1 MRPRALLLM
10 SGLSLAS
17 LLLLD
22 NATVW
27 ARAGSGGSRGS
38 RSYSSPA
45 TPSSPSSPSPVT
57 TPTPSSSQQ
66 PMQRPGMFGGLM
78 GGIAGFALGGLLG
91 SMLFGGMGG
100 GFGGGVGLL
109 ELLLIGGAIFFLFR
123 MLRGRPAVRPEPA
136 YAGAGSA
143 YNAGGQGWSTAGGG
157 TTLEVPPSVS
167 DLDRGIE
174 HIRGM
179 DASFDPDGF
188 VEFAKGAFG
197 DVQGGIVKRDLSG
210 VQDRLTPQEYA
221 RLQAQCD
228 QLRGARRTN
237 RIERVRINR
246 AQMTEAWQ
254 ESGQDWVTV
263 YLSVSMVDYTVDDAT
278 GAVVEGSATPVD
290 IEEYWTFTRPVGPKP
305 WRLSA
310 IQTGLD
316 RRQPPGLRADRTR
329 EGPILLDVH
338 RGRRSLH
345 HRAGSV
351 VDRVVDH
358 RDGEVHRCPVLAAL
372 LPRLGQLAAPD
383 SDSFDPVGPARAAEL
398 IALR

>member
-1 MRPRALLLM
+1 MRPRALLLIT
-10 SGLSLAS
+10 GFSLAS

-22 NATVW
+22 TATVW

-38 RSYSSPA
+38 RSYSSPT

-57 TPTPSSSQQ
+57 TPSPSSPQQ

-91 SMLFGGMGG
+91 SMLFGGMGE
-100 GFGGGVGLL
+100 GFGGGLGLL
-109 ELLLIGGAIFFLFR
+109 ELLLIGGALFFLFR
-123 MLRGRPAVRPEPA
+123 MFRGRQAARPEPA
-136 YAGAGSA
+136 YAGAG
-143 YNAGGQGWSTAGGG
+143 AGGASSYSSGGQSWSAGGG
-157 TTLEVPPSVS
+157 GATLEAPPSET
-167 DLDRGIE
+167 DLDRGIG

-179 DASFDPDGF
+179 DSSFDPIGF
-188 VEFAKGAFG
+188 TDWAKVVFT
-197 DVQGGIVKRDLSG
+197 DVQGGVVTRDLSA
-210 VQDRLTPQEYA
+210 VQDRLTPQEFG

-237 RIERVRINR
+237 RIERVRINL

-263 YLSVSMVDYTVDDAT
+263 YFAVSMVDYTVDDTT

-310 IQTGLD
+310 IQNT
-316 RRQPPGLRADRTR
+316 
-329 EGPILLDVH
+329 
-338 RGRRSLH
+338 
-345 HRAGSV
+345 
-351 VDRVVDH
+351 
-358 RDGEVHRCPVLAAL
+358 
-372 LPRLGQLAAPD
+372 
-383 SDSFDPVGPARAAEL
+383 
-398 IALR
+398 

>member
-1 MRPRALLLM
+1 MSPEVHCMKPRALLILI
-10 SGLSLAS
+10 GVALVS
-17 LLLLD
+17 LLLTD
-22 NATVW
+22 TASVW

-45 TPSSPSSPSPVT
+45 TPSSPSSPSRVT
-57 TPTPSSSQQ
+57 TPTTTSTPQ
-66 PMQRPGMFGGLM
+66 QRPGIFGGLM
-78 GGIAGFALGGLLG
+78 GGLAGFALGGLLG
-91 SMLFGGMGG
+91 SMLFGGEGG
-100 GFGGGVGLL
+100 GFGGGLGLL

-263 YLSVSMVDYTVDDAT
+263 YFTVSMVDYTVDVAT

-310 IQTGLD
+310 IQT
-316 RRQPPGLRADRTR
+316 A
-329 EGPILLDVH
+329 
-338 RGRRSLH
+338 
-345 HRAGSV
+345 
-351 VDRVVDH
+351 
-358 RDGEVHRCPVLAAL
+358 
-372 LPRLGQLAAPD
+372 
-383 SDSFDPVGPARAAEL
+383 
-398 IALR
+398 

>member
-1 MRPRALLLM
+1 MRPRALLLIV
-10 SGLSLAS
+10 GLSLAS

-38 RSYSSPA
+38 RSYSSPT

-57 TPTPSSSQQ
+57 TPSPSSPQQ

-91 SMLFGGMGG
+91 SMLFGGEGG
-100 GFGGGVGLL
+100 GFGGGLGLL
-109 ELLLIGGAIFFLFR
+109 ELLLIGGAVFFLFR
-123 MLRGRPAVRPEPA
+123 MLRGRQAARPEPA

-157 TTLEVPPSVS
+157 TTLEALPSVS

-179 DASFDPDGF
+179 DASFDHDGF
-188 VEFAKGAFG
+188 AEFAKAAFG

-237 RIERVRINR
+237 RIERVRIDR

-263 YLSVSMVDYTVDDAT
+263 YFTVSMVDYTVDDAT

-310 IQTGLD
+310 IQT
-316 RRQPPGLRADRTR
+316 A
-329 EGPILLDVH
+329 
-338 RGRRSLH
+338 
-345 HRAGSV
+345 
-351 VDRVVDH
+351 
-358 RDGEVHRCPVLAAL
+358 
-372 LPRLGQLAAPD
+372 
-383 SDSFDPVGPARAAEL
+383 
-398 IALR
+398 

>member
-27 ARAGSGGSRGS
+27 ARAGSGGSRGT

-45 TPSSPSSPSPVT
+45 TPSSPSSPSQVT
-57 TPTPSSSQQ
+57 TPPPASSQQ

-78 GGIAGFALGGLLG
+78 GGLAGFALGGLLG

-100 GFGGGVGLL
+100 GGFGGGLGLL
-109 ELLLIGGAIFFLFR
+109 ELLLIGGAVFFLFR
-123 MLRGRPAVRPEPA
+123 MLRGRQAARPEPA

-157 TTLEVPPSVS
+157 TTLEALPSVS

-179 DASFDPDGF
+179 DASFDHDGF
-188 VEFAKGAFG
+188 AEFAKAAFG

-278 GAVVEGSATPVD
+278 GAVVEGSVTPVD

-310 IQTGLD
+310 IQT
-316 RRQPPGLRADRTR
+316 A
-329 EGPILLDVH
+329 
-338 RGRRSLH
+338 
-345 HRAGSV
+345 
-351 VDRVVDH
+351 
-358 RDGEVHRCPVLAAL
+358 
-372 LPRLGQLAAPD
+372 
-383 SDSFDPVGPARAAEL
+383 
-398 IALR
+398 

>member
-1 MRPRALLLM
+1 MTSRARLILIGVALV
-10 SGLSLAS
+10 S
-17 LLLLD
+17 LLLTDTASVL
-22 NATVW
+22 

-38 RSYSSPA
+38 RSYSTPARPSSPA
-45 TPSSPSSPSPVT
+45 SPTTPSSPSPALTQPSPS
-57 TPTPSSSQQ
+57 Q
-66 PMQRPGMFGGLM
+66 QRPGFFGGLM

-263 YLSVSMVDYTVDDAT
+263 YFAVSLVDYTVDDTT
-278 GAVVEGSATPVD
+278 GAVVEGSPTPVD
-290 IEEYWTFTRPVGPKP
+290 IEEYWTFTRPIGPKP

-310 IQTGLD
+310 IQT
-316 RRQPPGLRADRTR
+316 A
-329 EGPILLDVH
+329 
-338 RGRRSLH
+338 
-345 HRAGSV
+345 
-351 VDRVVDH
+351 
-358 RDGEVHRCPVLAAL
+358 
-372 LPRLGQLAAPD
+372 
-383 SDSFDPVGPARAAEL
+383 
-398 IALR
+398 

>member
-57 TPTPSSSQQ
+57 TPPPSSSQQ

-310 IQTGLD
+310 IQT
-316 RRQPPGLRADRTR
+316 A
-329 EGPILLDVH
+329 
-338 RGRRSLH
+338 
-345 HRAGSV
+345 
-351 VDRVVDH
+351 
-358 RDGEVHRCPVLAAL
+358 
-372 LPRLGQLAAPD
+372 
-383 SDSFDPVGPARAAEL
+383 
-398 IALR
+398 

>member
-1 MRPRALLLM
+1 MAPEVPMRTRAFPLILGCALV
-10 SGLSLAS
+10 SVLV
-17 LLLLD
+17 LD
-22 NATVW
+22 TAAVW
-27 ARAGSGGSRGS
+27 ARASSGGSRGT
-38 RSYSSPA
+38 RSYSTPA
-45 TPSSPSSPSPVT
+45 SPSSPSSPSRVT
-57 TPTPSSSQQ
+57 PPPSSAPAPVAQ
-66 PMQRPGMFGGLM
+66 PQRPGMFGGLM

-167 DLDRGIE
+167 DLDRGVE

-179 DASFDPDGF
+179 DASFDPNGF

-310 IQTGLD
+310 IQT
-316 RRQPPGLRADRTR
+316 A
-329 EGPILLDVH
+329 
-338 RGRRSLH
+338 
-345 HRAGSV
+345 
-351 VDRVVDH
+351 
-358 RDGEVHRCPVLAAL
+358 
-372 LPRLGQLAAPD
+372 
-383 SDSFDPVGPARAAEL
+383 
-398 IALR
+398 